1 MRLSVL
7 SVLKLQMKTRIFW
20 LNENLGIM
28 SRPLGGD
35 DLMEEI
41 EHWKKLRVNT
51 IVSFLTDEENEELGL
66 EYERMDCRREGF
78 DFIKFPIEDRQV
90 PDSYLKTKELFN
102 NLIEK
107 INQNQK
113 ILMHCRG
120 GIGRVSIISSI
131 VLSTLHKIPIKQSF
145 ATISKIRGLNVPD
158 TEEQIIWTESFIER
172 IYETRQ

>member
-1 MRLSVL
+1 
-7 SVLKLQMKTRIFW
+7 MKTRIYW

-41 EHWKKLRVNT
+41 EYWKKLEVNT

-78 DFIKFPIEDRQV
+78 DFMKFPIEDREV
-90 PDSYLKTKELFN
+90 PDSYLKTKELVKN
-102 NLIEK
+102 IIEQ
-107 INQNQK
+107 INENKK

-120 GIGRVSIISSI
+120 GIGRVSIISAS
-131 VLSTLHKIPIKQSF
+131 VLSTLNNVSVKQSF
-145 ATISKIRGLNVPD
+145 DDISKIRGINVPD
-158 TEEQIIWTESFIER
+158 TDEQIVWTESFIEKIR
-172 IYETRQ
+172 R

>member
-1 MRLSVL
+1 
-7 SVLKLQMKTRIFW
+7 MKTRIFW

-41 EHWKKLRVNT
+41 EHWKKLEVDT

-66 EYERMDCRREGF
+66 EYERMDCRKEGF
-78 DFIKFPIEDRQV
+78 DFIKFPIEDRQI
-90 PDSYLKTKELFN
+90 PDSYLKTKELAS

-120 GIGRVSIISSI
+120 GIGRVSIISAI
-131 VLSTLHKIPIKQSF
+131 VLSTLNKVSIKQTF
-145 ATISKIRGLNVPD
+145 EDISKIRGLHVPD
-158 TEEQIIWTESFIER
+158 TDEQIVWTENFIER
-172 IYETRQ
+172 IFESRQ

>member
-1 MRLSVL
+1 
-7 SVLKLQMKTRIFW
+7 MKTRIFW
-20 LNENLGIM
+20 LNDNLGIM

-41 EHWKKLRVNT
+41 EHWKKLKVDT

-90 PDSYLKTKELFN
+90 PDSYLKTKELVN
-102 NLIEK
+102 NFVDK
-107 INQNQK
+107 INQNKK

-120 GIGRVSIISSI
+120 GIGRVSIVSAI
-131 VLSTLHKIPIKQSF
+131 VLSALENVSAKNSF
-145 ATISKIRGLNVPD
+145 ENISKIRGIKVPD
-158 TEEQIIWTESFIER
+158 TDEQIDWTEEFLSKMKQQKNAPKPSWLSE
-172 IYETRQ
+172 

>member
-1 MRLSVL
+1 
-7 SVLKLQMKTRIFW
+7 MKTRIFW

-41 EHWKKLRVNT
+41 EHWKKLEVNT

-90 PDSYLKTKELFN
+90 PDSYLKTKELSS

-120 GIGRVSIISSI
+120 GIGRVSIIAAI
-131 VLSTLHKIPIKQSF
+131 VLSSLHDVSVKQSF
-145 ATISKIRGLNVPD
+145 ENISKIRGLHVPD
-158 TEEQIIWTESFIER
+158 TDEQIIWTGEFVKKLSM
-172 IYETRQ
+172 Q

>member
-1 MRLSVL
+1 
-7 SVLKLQMKTRIFW
+7 MKTRIFW
-20 LNENLGIM
+20 LNDNLGIM

-41 EHWKKLRVNT
+41 EHWKKLGVNT

-78 DFIKFPIEDRQV
+78 DFIKFPIEDCQV
-90 PDSYLKTKELFN
+90 PDSYLKTKELVN
-102 NLIEK
+102 ILIEK

-120 GIGRVSIISSI
+120 GIGRVSIISAI
-131 VLSTLHKIPIKQSF
+131 VLSNLQGVTVKQSF
-145 ATISKIRGLNVPD
+145 ENVSKIRGIHVPD
-158 TEEQIIWTESFIER
+158 TDEQIIWTEDFSKRLSER
-172 IYETRQ
+172 K